1 MNIDWLNGCTRKYR
15 YIQDIYN
22 KNWTFQG
29 KTKISSY
36 GESEILSDGDIQ
48 NPQMCTNN
56 TDNMLLHN
64 MDQWTK
70 IHKYVM
76 YTSVQAHIKLK
87 WILAS
92 RNLTKINI

>member
-1 MNIDWLNGCTRKYR
+1 MDVQESTGIFKT
-15 YIQDIYN
+15 YI
-22 KNWTFQG
+22 
-29 KTKISSY
+29 TKIEPFREKLRY
-36 GESEILSDGDIQ
+36 HHGESEILSDWDIQ

>member
-1 MNIDWLNGCTRKYR
+1 MNGCTRKYR

-36 GESEILSDGDIQ
+36 GESEILSDWDIQ

-56 TDNMLLHN
+56 TDNMLPHK